1 MTEVMTRPARLN
13 AVFDGFP
20 VDLVPERAFELLS
33 RFCLDLDAM
42 GRLDAETGEPLID
55 EQTLVVMLRE
65 FVGQPEA
72 ERLVGMLS
80 ALPGSSFRPAQQ
92 LGPPTTEVSWFGL
105 SEHVTI
111 FDASPGAAFSQLKLP
126 ARPRCEDVVAAVNRR
141 FPSLEEELLT
151 PELLPARVA
160 GLLADKEQLDA
171 ILRTLVRQLG
181 WWAALVAVLFVAP
194 AAVTRSERFKG
205 KDRGVA
211 GNTWP
216 LAMCLLAAAIGGWTL
231 TVVGSCVLAPA
242 D

>member
-1 MTEVMTRPARLN
+1 MEVMTRPARLN

-20 VDLVPERAFELLS
+20 VELVPGRAFELLS
-33 RFCLDLDAM
+33 RFCLDMDAM
-42 GRLDAETGEPLID
+42 GRLDAETGDPLID

-72 ERLVGMLS
+72 ERLVGMLG

-92 LGPPTTEVSWFGL
+92 LGPPTVEVSWFEL
-105 SEHVTI
+105 SEHVVI
-111 FDASPGAAFSQLKLP
+111 FDTSPEAAFGQLQLP
-126 ARPRCEDVVAAVNRR
+126 ARPRSKDVVAAVNRR

-151 PELLPARVA
+151 PQLLPARVA
-160 GLLADKEQLDA
+160 ELLADEAQLDA

-181 WWAALVAVLFVAP
+181 WWAALVAVMFVGP
-194 AAVTRSERFKG
+194 AAVTRAERFKG
-205 KDRGVA
+205 KERGVA

-216 LAMCLLAAAIGGWTL
+216 LAMYLLAAGIGGWTL
-231 TVVGSCVLAPA
+231 TVVSNCVLAPV

>member
-1 MTEVMTRPARLN
+1 MQVLTRPARLK

-20 VDLVPERAFELLS
+20 VELVPERAFELLS
-33 RFCLDLDAM
+33 RFCLDLDAI
-42 GRLDAETGEPLID
+42 GRLGAETGEPLID

-65 FVGQPEA
+65 FVGRPEA
-72 ERLVGMLS
+72 ERLVRMLG

-92 LGPPTTEVSWFGL
+92 LGPPTTEVSWFEL
-105 SEHVTI
+105 SEHVMI
-111 FDASPGAAFSQLKLP
+111 FDTSPEAAFSELELP
-126 ARPRCEDVVAAVNRR
+126 AQPRCPDVVAAVNRR

-151 PELLPARVA
+151 PELLPARLA
-160 GLLADKEQLDA
+160 ALLADEAQLDA
-171 ILRTLVRQLG
+171 VLRTLVRQLG

-205 KDRGVA
+205 KDRNRA